1 MIDKDLKKILDE
13 QQGSIIED
21 SSKYLCVSAC
31 PGAGKTYTL
40 VKKIEK
46 ELESLKEYQG
56 VIACSFTK
64 EAAKEIKDRLEKIN
78 NKLDNCFIGTIDS
91 LIMSLIIK
99 PFLNRYLFYAKVIDK
114 RISIDSVI
122 IDTCKDLNNYTRFY
136 DTNPYIRNNAN
147 IYINLWFDDLKKGIY
162 KISFVPYILA
172 EKIIGMEL
180 FNKYFSLRFPTIYI
194 DEAQDLNYFQHRF
207 LNALKIKTNINIVLF
222 GDPNQS
228 IYQFRGARPEFFNNL
243 INVGYEIRKIT
254 VSVRCH
260 PSILFYA
267 NKIFDSNVPKIFKE
281 SHVSIINN
289 LDINFLKSLVGGI
302 FILVETNDKGIEL
315 YENYKNNF
323 DILFSK
329 KLDGM
334 PNDFDLNRDVL
345 EELIKYYINYDNLKD
360 RYKYPIDDLMMYLH
374 NINEKINKSDFRIK
388 QRSFHDFMNH
398 SIKILNLDVSNET
411 VNIMY
416 EKLIDEKYKYYYYIS
431 EKNNKIMTI
440 HSSKGLENDNVII
453 YLSSSFKIDNTFKNK
468 LFVAITRAK
477 KNVFIYYEPCF
488 SGIEYINNLI
498 Q

>member
-1 MIDKDLKKILDE
+1 MIDKELKKILDE
-13 QQGSIIED
+13 QQGNIIDD
-21 SSKYLCVSAC
+21 SSKYLCVAAC

-40 VKKIEK
+40 VRKIEK
-46 ELESLKEYQG
+46 ELENLKEYQG

-64 EAAKEIKDRLEKIN
+64 EASKEIKDRLEKIN

-99 PFLNRYLFYAKVIDK
+99 PFLNRYLFYANVIDK

-122 IDTCKDLNNYTRFY
+122 IDTCRDLNNYTRFY

-147 IYINLWFDDLKKGIY
+147 TYINLWFDELKKGIY

-207 LNALKIKTNINIVLF
+207 LKALKTKTNINIVLF

-243 INVGYEIRKIT
+243 INEGYETKSIT

-260 PSILFYA
+260 PSILYYA
-267 NKIFDSNVPKIFKE
+267 NRIFDSNIPKTFKE
-281 SHVSIINN
+281 SRVSIINN
-289 LDINFLKSLVGGI
+289 LDVNFLESLVGRI

-334 PNDFDLNRDVL
+334 PNDFDLNRDIL

-360 RYKYPIDDLMMYLH
+360 RYKYPIDDLMLYLH

-388 QRSFHDFMNH
+388 QRSFHEFMNN
-398 SIKILNLDVSNET
+398 SINILNLNVSDET
-411 VNIMY
+411 VNVMY

-453 YLSSSFKIDNTFKNK
+453 YLSSSFRIDNTFKNK

-477 KNVFIYYEPCF
+477 RNVFIYYEPCF